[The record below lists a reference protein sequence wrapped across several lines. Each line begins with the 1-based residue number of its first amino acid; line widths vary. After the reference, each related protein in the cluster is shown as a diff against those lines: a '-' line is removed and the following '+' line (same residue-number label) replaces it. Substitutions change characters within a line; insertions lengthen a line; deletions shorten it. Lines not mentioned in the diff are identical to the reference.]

1 MEKGMG
7 QSRAGADLQGFRG
20 SGQGHPGGVVRVK
33 LCLEESRGSR
43 WGLQWLE
50 LIQPPSQRC

>member
-1 MEKGMG
+1 MG
-7 QSRAGADLQGFRG
+7 KSRAGADLQGFRG
-20 SGQGHPGGVVRVK
+20 SGQGHPGLVVRVK
-33 LCLEESRGSR
+33 LCLEENRGSR